1 MRLLWFVLVHCPT
14 GRIGGIHAF
23 GDGRSRGGCGQNAN
37 SCSCQVS
44 VVKRIYVELPSGDLG
59 MFHSTLS
66 SWVIKTRW
74 DRCGFRSYGPVAVF
88 GLLICWFFDFL
99 AFTGPSWTC
108 WSVTL
113 PQHGRC
119 RSPVEV
125 TAERGPSRRSKRI
138 SFLEKRPGSWSLMQS
153 LGLDIWIK
161 ERIYS
166 SSEVLWDLCRAR
178 RQQRKGPKSGPS
190 FRRRGF
196 DPARR
201 GPWTTLNDERHDGQV
216 SLLSM
221 WFRWSQCT
229 CVMCYLCILH
239 NCIRTYSMIYIH

>member
-1 MRLLWFVLVHCPT
+1 MRIQELWAS
-14 GRIGGIHAF
+14 GGIWSIDLLIFWFF
-23 GDGRSRGGCGQNAN
+23 GLHGAKLNMLKRDVASAWPLQEPRRSHRRTRSLPPQQEDFFSGEEARVVEFNA
-37 SCSCQVS
+37 
-44 VVKRIYVELPSGDLG
+44 I
-59 MFHSTLS
+59 
-66 SWVIKTRW
+66 
-74 DRCGFRSYGPVAVF
+74 FRSWY
-88 GLLICWFFDFL
+88 LDQRKNLFF
-99 AFTGPSWTC
+99 C
-108 WSVTL
+108 V
-113 PQHGRC
+113 
-119 RSPVEV
+119 
-125 TAERGPSRRSKRI
+125 
-138 SFLEKRPGSWSLMQS
+138 
-153 LGLDIWIK
+153 WIK
-161 ERIYS
+161 VYETPADS

-239 NCIRTYSMIYIH
+239 NCIRTYSMNIYTLIYTVYQ